1 MIAKPKNTMTPK
13 HEQEP
18 KAERMANWWTNSKVL
33 SSQKDKAGSF
43 NMELYLRYLKVNQE
57 NLSTI

>member
-1 MIAKPKNTMTPK
+1 MKRQTAKANI
-13 HEQEP
+13 QS
-18 KAERMANWWTNSKVL
+18 MANWWTNSKVL

-57 NLSTI
+57 NLGA